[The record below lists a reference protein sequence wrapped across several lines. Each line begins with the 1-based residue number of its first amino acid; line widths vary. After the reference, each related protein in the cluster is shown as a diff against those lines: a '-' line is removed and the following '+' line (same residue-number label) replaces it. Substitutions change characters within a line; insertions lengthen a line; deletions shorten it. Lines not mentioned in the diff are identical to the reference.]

1 MPFAIY
7 ADDVVVNGDD
17 SYSDQIQ
24 YFASLFAI
32 FELGV
37 ESQLSGQPPIF
48 TPIHVSPTVMAQFH
62 ALFAQ
67 HQARFAEAISTALP
81 Q

>member
-7 ADDVVVNGDD
+7 ADDVVVNGDN
-17 SYSDQIQ
+17 SYSDQIR
-24 YFASLFAI
+24 YFASLFATI
-32 FELGV
+32 DLGV
-37 ESQLSGQPPIF
+37 ESQLTGQPPIF
-48 TPIHVSPTVMAQFH
+48 TPIHVSPTVMAQFQ

-67 HQARFAEAISTALP
+67 HQARLAEAISSALL